1 MALSIGIQIRLE
13 RLDPEALAS
22 AAADAT
28 PYIVRDQPTTWLM
41 TGQRHPHFHEF
52 A

>member
-28 PYIVRDQPTTWLM
+28 PYIVLDQHNVANDRATTPTF
-41 TGQRHPHFHEF
+41 P
-52 A
+52 